1 MVFVVGLVASLF
13 VIMLSFTIQR
23 RNIVLISSMLAVA
36 TMTQY
41 ALLGKYSTMLLAAVA
56 LLYGFT
62 TLFERRFPVL
72 SSRYALMAL
81 VVAYSAVFFAVNGV
95 QINVEIVAYVASLT
109 SILIMAVKN
118 QLLVKWLMLVNGF
131 AWVFYQVNSGAYGQL
146 PGEIFY
152 TIGVLFSMVM
162 LYRAKNAGIDL
173 NTVPE
178 FSTLIKN
185 RLKNTFINK
194 SKIVKVA

>member
-1 MVFVVGLVASLF
+1 MVFAVGLVASLF

-72 SSRYALMAL
+72 SSRHTLFVL
-81 VVAYSAVFFAVNGV
+81 VFAYSAVFFVVNGI

-109 SILIMAVKN
+109 SVLIMAVKN
-118 QLLVKWLMLVNGF
+118 QLFVKWLMLVNGF

-178 FSTLIKN
+178 FSTIIKN
-185 RLKNTFINK
+185 KLQNIFTNK
-194 SKIVKVA
+194 PKIVKVA

>member
-1 MVFVVGLVASLF
+1 MVFVVGLIASLF

-41 ALLGKYSTMLLAAVA
+41 ALLGKYSTMLLAVVA

-62 TLFERRFPVL
+62 TLFEHRFPVL
-72 SSRYALMAL
+72 SSRYVL
-81 VVAYSAVFFAVNGV
+81 VVLVAAYSAVFFVVNGI

-109 SILIMAVKN
+109 SVLIMAAKN

-131 AWVFYQVNSGAYGQL
+131 AWLFYQLNSGAYGQL

-152 TIGVLFSMVM
+152 TIGVLFSMAM

-178 FSTLIKN
+178 FSTIIKN
-185 RLKNTFINK
+185 RLQNTFINK
-194 SKIVKVA
+194 SKIVKAA